1 MNKIILACLLVILC
15 CSNAFALNSIKK
27 EGVYL
32 YYPDG
37 EEALASSL
45 IAKLDPIKSFLK
57 SYGLIVP
64 KPLHVIIDEKKD
76 YPGVAVHVIPH
87 YEIRIPIKAPGVL
100 DEGYMEEDPWGY
112 FLFKGMCLESVYT
125 VRSGLPN
132 VMHYVFGEV
141 MSPNGIMA
149 PWFDE
154 GFSSLMYKLYCG
166 RAIQD
171 SYDRAIFMA
180 SLKPDIAK
188 LSNHPGIWPGH
199 FAYRIF
205 GRPFIEWVYDKYGM
219 NRMMDFIKVHGNGIM
234 PLEIDLKAREVF
246 GKTWHEM
253 WEDFMRETA
262 GDADDG
268 EGVFIQ
274 GYWPEP
280 FIYWNNSGVYP
291 GVERNSV
298 CGRYGYRDTK
308 GTLWLQEYD
317 WEGKSRIVAYMD
329 GFSRI
334 TEVKHVWD
342 AGPGDV
348 AVTRKGHVP
357 YLIDLKSK
365 DILGIETL
373 IKSTEFI
380 PGPPGAIQIS
390 GPVRDARGR
399 IAVSANTKGN
409 WDIWVYDKSWTR
421 MTDSPST
428 EMDPWWDG
436 ETLLYSSDLSGTFQ
450 IYTLGMVRLTDTP
463 HGAVMPRGG
472 KYLSLMHKGW
482 KMEEYKLNGEAGVKI
497 PPIQPTNQE
506 TMIHDTEKGK
516 KYNPLNSLFPNWMIP
531 DLYADL
537 SDVQIGLVTYSRD
550 VSTDYTLNA
559 GFRYS
564 FYEDYL
570 SARIGGEAKGLG
582 LNLSRYPLDYSSD
595 IADVDESRLEGKLS
609 YRPLNNRWLEFS
621 YNWLGWEDREGGDES
636 GDDIWG
642 AVSINKIFG
651 SLGTSLSYEYYSG
664 GMSSAY
670 ASLRLKTGK
679 EIFSVF
685 SLSAAKTWG
694 NYEPGH
700 GSFRMG
706 GDVGE
711 GYFTRR
717 PSRLYPLR
725 GFPSSTFEAG
735 QAYTA
740 GAEVYWPLAN
750 LQKGYKTIPLFL
762 HRLKLGT
769 FVDSGICS
777 DVVSTDD
784 IALGAGI
791 ELVTSMEIAWG
802 VMTEFRFGIAL
813 PVVKPD
819 YIDSAGY
826 VVLLQIGRPL

>member
-1 MNKIILACLLVILC
+1 MNKIILTGLIVILC
-15 CSNAFALNSIKK
+15 CSDAFALKSMEKD
-27 EGVYL
+27 GVYL
-32 YYPDG
+32 YYPEE
-37 EEALASSL
+37 EEALAASL
-45 IAKLDPIKSFLK
+45 MTKLDPIMDFLK
-57 SYGLIVP
+57 SYSLSVP

-76 YPGVAVHVIPH
+76 YPGVDVHVIPH

-112 FLFKGMCLESVYT
+112 FLFKGMCLQSIYT
-125 VRSGLPN
+125 IRSGLPDAL
-132 VMHYVFGEV
+132 HYVFGEV

-166 RAIQD
+166 RPVQD
-171 SYDRAIFMA
+171 PYDKAIFMA

-199 FAYRIF
+199 YAYRIF
-205 GRPFIEWVYDKYGM
+205 GRPFIEWVYGKYGM
-219 NRMMDFIKVHGNGIM
+219 NRLMDFIRVHGNGII

-253 WEDFMRETA
+253 WEDFMGESARDSDDAA
-262 GDADDG
+262 GI
-268 EGVFIQ
+268 FIQ

-298 CGRYGYRDTK
+298 CGRYGYRNTR
-308 GTLWLQEYD
+308 GTVWLQEYD
-317 WEGKSRIVAYMD
+317 WEEKSRIVAYMD
-329 GFSRI
+329 GISRI

-373 IKSTEFI
+373 IRSSEFI
-380 PGPPGAIQIS
+380 PGPPGAIQMS

-399 IAVSANTKGN
+399 IAVSANVKGN

-436 ETLLYSSDLSGTFQ
+436 ETLVYASDSSGKFQ
-450 IYTLGMVRLTDTP
+450 IYTPGTVQLTDTP

-472 KYLSLMHKGW
+472 KYLSLMHNGW
-482 KMEEYKLNGEAGVKI
+482 RMESYKISEETGNKI
-497 PPIQPTNQE
+497 LSLQPTSPE
-506 TMIHDTEKGK
+506 SISPDADKGN
-516 KYNPLNSLFPNWMIP
+516 KYNPFNSLFPNWMIP
-531 DLYADL
+531 DFYADL

-550 VSTDYTLNA
+550 VSTDYTLNG

-564 FYEDYL
+564 FYENYL
-570 SARIGGEAKGLG
+570 SARLGGSAKGLDI
-582 LNLSRYPLDYSSD
+582 NLSRYPLDYSSD
-595 IADVDESRLEGKLS
+595 IADVDESRLEGKLA
-609 YRPLNNRWLEFS
+609 YRPFNNRWFELS
-621 YNWLGWEDREGGDES
+621 CNWLGWEEREFDDVNGE
-636 GDDIWG
+636 DIWG

-651 SLGTSLSYEYYSG
+651 SLGTSLTYEHYSG
-664 GMSSAY
+664 GMNSAY
-670 ASLRLKTGK
+670 ASFRLKEGK

-685 SLSAAKTWG
+685 SLSAARTWG
-694 NYEPGH
+694 DYEPGH

-725 GFPSSTFEAG
+725 GFPSNTFEAG

-740 GAEVYWPLAN
+740 GAEVYWPIAN
-750 LQKGYKTIPLFL
+750 IQKGYKTIPLFL

-777 DVVSTDD
+777 DEVSTDD

-791 ELVTSMEIAWG
+791 ELVTSMEVAWG

-826 VVLLQIGRPL
+826 VILLQIGRPL